1 MSKLAKAVFIVEGGT
16 PPNDKVVVQYNP
28 TSFNLEKGVTHA
40 TINIPGLNSPIT
52 QFVHGGIEKLT
63 VALFFDTTD
72 KGMGESAVAVTTES
86 DKVYAL
92 AQVDSRTH
100 APPILRFQWGKQF
113 AGTYIDAAN
122 GNKRD
127 GFRCVIEN
135 IKQDFD
141 LFSPAGVPLRAT
153 LTVTL
158 REYLPLHEQIA
169 KANRQSPDRTHVH
182 VLARGEQLA
191 GLAAEHYRDPG
202 AWRSIATA
210 NALEDPRR
218 LVPGTALTIPAID

>member
-1 MSKLAKAVFIVEGGT
+1 MSKLAKALFIVEGRQ
-16 PPNDKVVVQYNP
+16 PPDNKVPVQYNP
-28 TSFNLEKGVTHA
+28 TSFNLDKSITHA
-40 TINIPGLNSPIT
+40 DITIPGLNSPLT
-52 QFVHGGIEKLT
+52 QFVHGGTEKLT
-63 VALFFDTTD
+63 VTLYFDTTD
-72 KGMGESAVAVTTES
+72 KGMGDGATAVTTES

-92 AQVDSRTH
+92 AQVDAKTH

-113 AGTYIDAAN
+113 SGTYVDEAN

-153 LTVTL
+153 LTVVL
-158 REYLPLHEQIA
+158 REYLPLHDQIA

-191 GLAAEHYRDPG
+191 ALAAEHYRDPG
-202 AWRSIATA
+202 AWRAIATA
-210 NALEDPRR
+210 NGLEDPRR
-218 LVPGTALTIPAID
+218 LLPGTALTIPAID